1 MESLTKSFL
10 VKLFVDLFLD
20 QRLNLPTP
28 IQIRPTEMIHRSA
41 KSFFV
46 KVFGAPLNA
55 KLYKKVF
62 SETVCRYVFLI
73 SD

>member
-41 KSFFV
+41 KSFFCESV
-46 KVFGAPLNA
+46 WCPTQRKALQKSF
-55 KLYKKVF
+55 
-62 SETVCRYVFLI
+62 
-73 SD
+73 